1 VPVSDGCDNEVLIS
15 GTQRDETIPLLVYTT
30 AQVVAAVMSTSVS
43 KMFPKVACNLPVFL
57 LLLFLAGFFALVNVV
72 SLILA
77 ATAVNQ
83 DLFVP
88 ATVMATI
95 ITNALTGILLWQDW
109 DLIPQKLAYIT
120 VHLIMILGI
129 YLLAPDDLLT
139 SYRNEKLAEAV
150 EDTLHVNLHE
160 PAAWL
165 SKDGS
170 LVSVEDAIAQGGCR
184 PSPAVSRDR
193 ASNGE
198 VDAAT
203 ASVGAANAA
212 CGKSRSAEELA
223 IPPYAMTSSEAWRQT
238 LASHGRGMGEA
249 GAARR
254 LGARSSLRGAHLEEL
269 EQLPEHLQLEALRQR
284 RCVRGAPPTS
294 RGVPPAPCTA
304 RTAHMPSIHSPN
316 RLAVPDNSG
325 AVAVPDHRR
334 SNVAAS
340 L

>member
-1 VPVSDGCDNEVLIS
+1 MRVSVLTPCAP
-15 GTQRDETIPLLVYTT
+15 GETRRD
-30 AQVVAAVMSTSVS
+30 VAHVTWPSIH
-43 KMFPKVACNLPVFL
+43 
-57 LLLFLAGFFALVNVV
+57 ALC
-72 SLILA
+72 S
-77 ATAVNQ
+77 Q
-83 DLFVP
+83 
-88 ATVMATI
+88 
-95 ITNALTGILLWQDW
+95 
-109 DLIPQKLAYIT
+109 
-120 VHLIMILGI
+120 
-129 YLLAPDDLLT
+129 
-139 SYRNEKLAEAV
+139 
-150 EDTLHVNLHE
+150 
-160 PAAWL
+160 
-165 SKDGS
+165 
-170 LVSVEDAIAQGGCR
+170 VEDAIAQGGCR

-269 EQLPEHLQLEALRQR
+269 EQLPEHLQARTHPRRNPRSPPHGRSVCPPERPHRSRPRSQLEALRQR